1 MSEERIQIKE
11 SRAEW
16 KRLLSHRWIVR
27 NFRFFLF
34 LSVLAVAYIY
44 DGHYA
49 DKLARKINRV
59 SQEVNELTYEY
70 KTLRSEVMFRSKQSE
85 LSRSV
90 APLGLNE
97 LTAPPV
103 VLKDSSGNK

>member
-1 MSEERIQIKE
+1 MSEETIQVKE
-11 SRAEW
+11 SRPEW
-16 KRLLSHRWIVR
+16 KRLLNYRWIVR

-34 LSVLAVAYIY
+34 LSALAIAYIY
-44 DGHYA
+44 NGHYA
-49 DKLARKINRV
+49 DKLARKISKVN
-59 SQEVNELTYEY
+59 QELNEQTYEY

-90 APLGLNE
+90 APMGLKE

-103 VLKDSSGNK
+103 TLTDSLKKR